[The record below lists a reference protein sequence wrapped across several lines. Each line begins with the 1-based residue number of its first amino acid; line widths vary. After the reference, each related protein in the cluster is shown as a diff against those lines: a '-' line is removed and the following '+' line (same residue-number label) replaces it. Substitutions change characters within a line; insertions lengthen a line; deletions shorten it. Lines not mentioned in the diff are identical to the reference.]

1 MTREVTEQEKLIPWI
16 KEALEKLAD
25 LDSGHELLKWR
36 PNFLSAHT
44 ARALVDYRSGFA
56 ERYHKEGVAT
66 LSEAMVEFL
75 AEIETAVLE
84 DQEAAS
90 EAEPQQRLLLITQ

>member
-1 MTREVTEQEKLIPWI
+1 MTKEVIEQGKLIPHI
-16 KEALEKLAD
+16 QEALEQLAV
-25 LDSGHELLKWR
+25 LDSDHELLQWR
-36 PNFLSAHT
+36 PNFLSART
-44 ARALVDYRSGFA
+44 ARALVEYRSGFA
-56 ERYHKEGVAT
+56 ERYHKEGVTT

-84 DQEAAS
+84 GQEAAS